1 MSSKSAIDFIGDIH
15 GHCDELRALL
25 RKLGYVETA
34 GSFRYPRDERTVVFL
49 GDYVDRGPQIRET
62 LNLVRAMRDS
72 GSAIALMG
80 NHEFNMLSF
89 WYKNGDGGRFLKN
102 PGRGYLRKHT
112 PRGEENLAMVSGI
125 IKNCAPGG
133 LCASSRRSTGTG
145 LKTHGS

>member
-1 MSSKSAIDFIGDIH
+1 MSFSIDFIGDIH
-15 GHCDELRALL
+15 GHYDELCALL
-25 RKLGYVETA
+25 KKLGYVETT
-34 GSFRYPRDERTVVFL
+34 GTFRYPRDERTVVFL

-112 PRGEENLAMVSGI
+112 LNQ
-125 IKNCAPGG
+125 IKGH
-133 LCASSRRSTGTG
+133 
-145 LKTHGS
+145 LKTIETFAGAEDEFEEVKDFAKTLPFYL